1 MTTYL
6 PTFKMGKK
14 ASSSKT
20 LIGNEM
26 GFLCKQ
32 VATKPSEL
40 KIQTINPLFFYFWLA
55 TNFYIN
61 PYLQPNNCLFFIN
74 NNFGC

>member
-26 GFLCKQ
+26 GFLCKH

-40 KIQTINPLFFYFWLA
+40 KIQTINPLCLFFVYFWLA
-55 TNFYIN
+55 TFLHKSLFVTKQLFIFY
-61 PYLQPNNCLFFIN
+61 Q
-74 NNFGC
+74 

>member
-1 MTTYL
+1 MTAYL
-6 PTFKMGKK
+6 PTFEMGKK

-20 LIGNEM
+20 LIGNEI

-40 KIQTINPLFFYFWLA
+40 KIQTINPLCLYFFS
-55 TNFYIN
+55 T
-61 PYLQPNNCLFFIN
+61 
-74 NNFGC
+74 FG